1 MKENC
6 SVSFCADFAHIV
18 LRIRESFSS
27 ICMFPA
33 KSGGMFEIC
42 EYIQIRYCCWCN
54 CCAAVSVG
62 WMGRVGVLYYD
73 RLVLFCLERC
83 SAGHGACGNCVLYAQ
98 KGISA
103 DVCLRVVATGKRIT
117 YLLTWTADAI
127 EAHFAST

>member
-1 MKENC
+1 MKF
-6 SVSFCADFAHIV
+6 VSIYRFVTVVGVIAV
-18 LRIRESFSS
+18 LLL
-27 ICMFPA
+27 
-33 KSGGMFEIC
+33 
-42 EYIQIRYCCWCN
+42 
-54 CCAAVSVG
+54 VG

-117 YLLTWTADAI
+117 YLLSWTADAI
-127 EAHFAST
+127 EANFAST